1 MILSWSTIQFS
12 EKPQT
17 LYPYW
22 TLSMSLQIIPLHMY
36 SVCPHSFRYGGRYTL
51 EILKGA
57 FVWEYSGIRIYSG
70 IGKFSFAKR
79 TNIPDILA
87 ILMRLLS
94 DTRKSQRIFWSLS
107 SFSNEKR
114 VSVISTFPQ
123 PAQDVRWSL
132 DFLPPYS
139 LLLAPKRFSS
149 YNLHF
154 WKASHA
160 PCIGKL
166 TEGCPL

>member
-17 LYPYW
+17 LYLYW

-79 TNIPDILA
+79 TNIRLIFWLFWCACCLIPEKVSGCFGRLA
-87 ILMRLLS
+87 TLATKIAGS
-94 DTRKSQRIFWSLS
+94 DDWRVNQLISLRAERKKWCLIFFFKPQRIMLG
-107 SFSNEKR
+107 R
-114 VSVISTFPQ
+114 VRRHT
-123 PAQDVRWSL
+123 RC
-132 DFLPPYS
+132 Y
-139 LLLAPKRFSS
+139 
-149 YNLHF
+149 
-154 WKASHA
+154 
-160 PCIGKL
+160 
-166 TEGCPL
+166 